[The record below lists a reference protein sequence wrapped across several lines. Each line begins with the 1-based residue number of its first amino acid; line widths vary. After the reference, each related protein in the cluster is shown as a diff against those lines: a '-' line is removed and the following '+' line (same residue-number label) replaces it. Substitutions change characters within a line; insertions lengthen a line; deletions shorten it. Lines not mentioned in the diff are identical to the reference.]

1 MRKIFTF
8 LFFIVSIQV
17 WSQNCQMTVSSTT
30 VCIGNT
36 SLFSVKFDAG
46 LTAIS
51 YSWNFGN
58 TATSTQSAPVYQYPV
73 RGTFTPSV
81 TVNFSNS
88 TSCTI
93 NGPSINVVDKPKAD
107 FVVTT
112 EDTQCFNGNQT
123 CITDLSAPGL
133 DNSPLST
140 RVVLFGDGSFN
151 NSAPGS
157 GTNICHSYTSPIGNA
172 YSLVLEVVD
181 GNGCLARKEI
191 QEAVIV
197 WSKMNEVSFSTNYT
211 PQCNQTPVQF
221 INSTKIPQNQ
231 VKRYL
236 WDFGD
241 GQTASSPW
249 NNFTHI
255 YTQAGTFAA
264 KLMVED
270 LNGCRD
276 TFTVDPAASNNKID
290 STIYLNMIG
299 SCFRANQFSF
309 QSKNSVLATINWN
322 FYRIGDTT
330 NYDSVSN
337 IPSLSQV
344 FSKCGQY
351 RVTMYVSLGT
361 CKSVTDT
368 LIDVFG
374 PQAVIETNYDP
385 VINSSQC
392 EIHDTVW
399 FRSPPKD
406 YSCLYKNTNI
416 YRLWDFDDA
425 FAPNC
430 TTDTKNNINVGL
442 NCRYSKDSAVVYH
455 IYKQGE
461 EKCYKPKLILTDM
474 ASGCTD
480 TSSMSL
486 KLTAPDAGWD
496 STSNPIRRGLYY
508 TGPTCLLSPIRFWI
522 KETLP
527 LCGRQR
533 AYINLDSACGKNVW
547 TEIDS
552 TADFYDYIYNSTCN
566 PSGWVT
572 VGLIIKNGFDKNGNV
587 CMDTAW
593 YHHMFRL
600 FPVDPSFKLTRMNS
614 GCGPW
619 NIKLSMID
627 SIQDSLKT
635 VTFNFNN
642 QQTITLNFGAT
653 DSIIPS
659 QYFTFTTQGLKRVT
673 VTTVNT
679 RNCSRVSTQQLAFG
693 FIKTF
698 IPRKETLCVSDTLK
712 VDDLVQYF
720 SSNYPYW
727 RDPQRA
733 SAGLEQIFWDFGE
746 GGGFNVT
753 GSIPG
758 YKYSKPG
765 NYRLRMV
772 AVDSLG
778 CKDTVTFPRRIR
790 VVDMVASIK
799 PMLPRY
805 LCAPQILRFNDLSF
819 LIDSSAIYGSG
830 PYDSIVK
837 WTWDFGENKNLVLI
851 KDPVYDYTSNGLFNV
866 KLKINSYHGCEDT
879 ASIPVFIDGP
889 TPSFTMSDTLGCS
902 PLNINFTNTTG
913 KPLINWIWF
922 FRDVNNSILSTQ
934 KDTNVTFTYDVP
946 GIYKVYLLGEDT
958 LFDPINGIMKT
969 CRSVFPDSLNI
980 NAPLRRLRVTESVKA
995 NIVGPDTVCVGVPF
1009 VLNSK
1014 SVKLIP
1020 GIKWNMGDGNLVNTL
1035 WPDTSIKYTY
1045 NTEGDFRVS
1054 LLPQIGGGVCIDS
1067 SWKMINASS
1076 VEADFEFDESK
1087 APSYQMNNL
1096 SKRATRYEWDFGQPR
1111 AGSSNFSAET
1121 NPFHTFLP
1129 DTGVFTI
1136 CLKAFNNQDC
1146 YDSICKTTE
1155 GKVLIVIPNV
1165 FSPNNDNKNDAFDI
1179 DIQGGRLYDLKIF
1192 NRWGDVV
1199 YEGEKDGIGNDGNN
1213 WNGKNKNTGA
1223 ECPDG
1228 VYYFVFTYR
1237 LLNMA
1242 EPKNVRGSITLIR

>member
-1 MRKIFTF
+1 
-8 LFFIVSIQV
+8 
-17 WSQNCQMTVSSTT
+17 MTVSSTT

-46 LTAIS
+46 FTASS

-58 TATSTQSAPVYQYPV
+58 TATSTQTAPVYQYPA
-73 RGTFTPSV
+73 RGSFIPSV
-81 TVNFSNS
+81 TVTFTNS

-93 NGPSINVVDKPKAD
+93 NGPTIQVVDKPTAN

-112 EDTQCFNGNQT
+112 EDTQCFSGNQT
-123 CITDLSAPGL
+123 CINDLSTPGL

-140 RVVLFGDGSFN
+140 RVVLFGDGSFDN
-151 NSAPGS
+151 TAPGS
-157 GTNICHSYTSPIGNA
+157 SSIICHSYTAPLGNA

-181 GNGCLARKEI
+181 GNGCLARKEV

-197 WSKMNEVSFSTNYT
+197 WPKMNEVSFSTSYA

-221 INSTKIPQNQ
+221 INSTKIPQSQ

-241 GQTASSPW
+241 GSTASSPW
-249 NNFTHI
+249 NNFTHV
-255 YTQAGTFAA
+255 YTKAGTFTA

-276 TFTVDPAASNNKID
+276 TFTLDPAASNFKID
-290 STIYLNMIG
+290 STIYMNTVG
-299 SCFRANQFSF
+299 ACFRANQFDF
-309 QSKNSVLATINWN
+309 QSKNSIMAKVNWS

-330 NYDSVSN
+330 RYDTLSDLASVSQ
-337 IPSLSQV
+337 I
-344 FSKCGQY
+344 FKTCGQY
-351 RVTMYVSLGT
+351 RVWMYISLGSCT
-361 CKSVTDT
+361 SVTDT
-368 LIDVFG
+368 LIDVYG
-374 PQAVIETNYDP
+374 PQSVIEVSSDP
-385 VINSSQC
+385 IRNSSQC

-399 FRSPPKD
+399 FRNPPKD
-406 YSCLYKNTNI
+406 NSCFHKNNNI
-416 YRLWDFDDA
+416 YRLWDFDDD

-442 NCRYSKDSAVVYH
+442 NCRYSKDSANVSH
-455 IYKQGE
+455 MYKPGE
-461 EKCYKPKLILTDM
+461 EKCYNPKLILTDM

-480 TSSMSL
+480 TSSIPL
-486 KLTAPDAGWD
+486 KLTYPDAGWD
-496 STSNPIRRGLYY
+496 STANPIRRGLYY
-508 TGPTCLLSPIRFWI
+508 TGATCLLSPLKFWL

-533 AYINLDSACGKNVW
+533 AYINLDSACGKDNW
-547 TEIDS
+547 IEIDS
-552 TADFYDYIYNSTCN
+552 TQNTYDYIYTSTCN

-600 FPVDPSFKLTRMNS
+600 FPMDPSFKLTRTNS

-619 NIKLSMID
+619 TFKLSMND

-642 QQTITLNFGAT
+642 QQTITLNFGAS

-659 QYFTFTTQGLKRVT
+659 QYFTFTTQGLKRIT
-673 VTTVNT
+673 VTIVNT
-679 RNCSRVSTQQLAFG
+679 RNCSRVSTQQVALG

-698 IPRKETLCVSDTLK
+698 IPRKETLCVSDSLIL
-712 VDDLVQYF
+712 DDLVQYYN
-720 SSNYPYW
+720 SNFPYW
-727 RDPQRA
+727 REPARA
-733 SAGLEQIFWDFGE
+733 AAGKEQLYWDFGE
-746 GGGFNVT
+746 GGGFNVS
-753 GSIPG
+753 GSIPA

-765 NYRLRMV
+765 NYRVKMV
-772 AVDSLG
+772 AIDSLG
-778 CKDTVTFPRRIR
+778 CRDTVTYSKRIR

-805 LCAPQILRFNDLSF
+805 LCAPQILRFNDLSYM
-819 LIDSSAIYGSG
+819 IDSSAIYGFG

-837 WTWDFGENKNLVLI
+837 WTWEFGENKNPVFL
-851 KDPVYDYTSNGLFNV
+851 KDPVYDYTSNGNFRA
-866 KLKINSYHGCEDT
+866 KLKINSYYGCEDT
-879 ASIPVFIDGP
+879 VSIPIFIDGP

-902 PLNINFTNTTG
+902 PLKIEFTNTTG

-922 FRDVNNSILSTQ
+922 FRDVNNNIASTQ
-934 KDTNVTFTYDVP
+934 KDTNVSFTYDVP

-995 NIVGPDTVCVGVPF
+995 NIIGPDTVCVGIPF
-1009 VLNSK
+1009 VLSAQ
-1014 SVKLIP
+1014 STRLIP

-1035 WPDTSIKYTY
+1035 WPDTFVKYTF
-1045 NTEGDFRVS
+1045 NVEGDYRVS
-1054 LLPQIGGGVCIDS
+1054 LTPQISGGVCVDS
-1067 SWKMINASS
+1067 SFKMINVGS
-1076 VEADFEFDESK
+1076 VEADFEFNESK
-1087 APSYQMNNL
+1087 APSYQMTNL
-1096 SKRATRYEWDFGQPR
+1096 SKRAVRYEWDFGQPK
-1111 AGSSNFSAET
+1111 AGAANFSTEKD
-1121 NPFHTFLP
+1121 PFHTFLP

-1165 FSPNNDNKNDAFDI
+1165 FTPNADGKNDAFDI
-1179 DIQGGRLYDLKIF
+1179 DVQGGRLYDLKIY

-1199 YEGEKDGIGNDGNN
+1199 YVGDKDGIGNDGNN
-1213 WNGKNKNTGA
+1213 WNGKNRNSGT

-1228 VYYFVFTYR
+1228 VYYFVFQYR
-1237 LLNMA
+1237 LLNMTD
-1242 EPKNVRGSITLIR
+1242 PKTVHGSITLMR